1 MQGPHASPPSGRIAQ
16 THPHPHKQTHAA
28 TKRFG
33 GTDELRKEACRC
45 ALRRATRVTSTS
57 PRHSRPGKNHGWA
70 DVYTC
75 GGERFSSLP
84 LFPPLDHNRDSL
96 LLPLARQMFSRVGI
110 HTVKAATAVAARRG
124 LAAVAAR
131 RAPNYV
137 TLAAGMSPGG
147 PKSGANIPCP
157 PIFVARSFLVR
168 RRMPTPPWHRGSDI
182 IA

>member
-84 LFPPLDHNRDSL
+84 LFSPLDHNRDSL
-96 LLPLARQMFSRVGI
+96 LLPLALRCSPALEFTPSRPPPPSPL
-110 HTVKAATAVAARRG
+110 AVASPPSPPAGLLTMSRSPQVCRLVAQNQAQTFHVLPSLLPARFWCVAVCRPRRG
-124 LAAVAAR
+124 IEVL
-131 RAPNYV
+131 
-137 TLAAGMSPGG
+137 T
-147 PKSGANIPCP
+147 
-157 PIFVARSFLVR
+157 
-168 RRMPTPPWHRGSDI
+168 
-182 IA
+182 